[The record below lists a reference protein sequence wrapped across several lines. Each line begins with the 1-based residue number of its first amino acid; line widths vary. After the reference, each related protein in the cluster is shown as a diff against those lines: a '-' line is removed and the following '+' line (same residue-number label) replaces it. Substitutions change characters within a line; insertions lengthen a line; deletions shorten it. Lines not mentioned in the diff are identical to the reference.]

1 MHVSRVYL
9 EYAAVRVR
17 SKHPANEHECRSMR
31 ARRPISSARSL
42 CPLRGWPPSRPSPSR
57 PPSSRPSP
65 SLDRAR
71 PPPLP
76 SSIIGSMVITC
87 TGAYPQISITDII
100 HGPPPRPCQAP
111 CRAPLGAVSGGAMA
125 GQREAVQPA
134 TGGGDGHV
142 ELLLGF
148 GGHARNRVERD
159 AHARLEAVH
168 LDVCRDGEAIIL
180 SPLSHVYSK
189 HLMSEAI
196 RGPQM
201 HSYSR
206 SEAIRDAHH
215 LE

>member
-1 MHVSRVYL
+1 
-9 EYAAVRVR
+9 
-17 SKHPANEHECRSMR
+17 
-31 ARRPISSARSL
+31 
-42 CPLRGWPPSRPSPSR
+42 
-57 PPSSRPSP
+57 
-65 SLDRAR
+65 
-71 PPPLP
+71 
-76 SSIIGSMVITC
+76 
-87 TGAYPQISITDII
+87 
-100 HGPPPRPCQAP
+100 
-111 CRAPLGAVSGGAMA
+111 MA

-206 SEAIRDAHH
+206 SEAIRDAHR